1 MKSWDAQSIAQLVD
15 VVAQQKQQCYWGDR
29 GPTSLGWV
37 NILRY
42 FNDNN
47 TRGFDK
53 KQIQSKWADLK
64 RQYFKWRDGMQQTGL
79 GRDPDTG
86 EVDVDPLWAA
96 AVDGVLTSFLYSPS
110 YTSQVPTN

>member
-1 MKSWDAQSIAQLVD
+1 MKPWDAQSIAQLVD

-37 NILRY
+37 NILHY

-53 KQIQSKWADLK
+53 KQI
-64 RQYFKWRDGMQQTGL
+64 
-79 GRDPDTG
+79 
-86 EVDVDPLWAA
+86 
-96 AVDGVLTSFLYSPS
+96 
-110 YTSQVPTN
+110 